1 LLPEKFHKE
10 IVMLKTLMITT
21 AIGGLMIGAAVA
33 EGTPPAGSSPKPPAA
48 AQTQPAK
55 PDAAAKPDTAAKPDM
70 PAKSDMSA
78 KPDAAKPSMAGGSP
92 KVINSQKPDQWLA
105 SKFKGTDVVGAD
117 DKKIGDVSDILFDK
131 TGKVEAFIVSVGGF
145 LGMGAKDVAV
155 EPSSFQVVAG
165 DKSKNEP
172 DKLKLSMTQE
182 QLKTAAAFE
191 PYQAPRTT
199 TGMAPGS
206 SSRPA
211 PASPPPTGAP
221 AQR

>member
-1 LLPEKFHKE
+1 
-10 IVMLKTLMITT
+10 
-21 AIGGLMIGAAVA
+21 
-33 EGTPPAGSSPKPPAA
+33 
-48 AQTQPAK
+48 
-55 PDAAAKPDTAAKPDM
+55 
-70 PAKSDMSA
+70 
-78 KPDAAKPSMAGGSP
+78 
-92 KVINSQKPDQWLA
+92 
-105 SKFKGTDVVGAD
+105 
-117 DKKIGDVSDILFDK
+117 
-131 TGKVEAFIVSVGGF
+131 
-145 LGMGAKDVAV
+145 MGAKDVAV